1 MCSISVLST
10 SNLSPI
16 FFFNFLVYKSWL
28 MCGWPSWLPPG
39 PVYLWLRS
47 SIVWLRRFPGRH
59 WMRWIEHNSDY
70 QKMCLR
76 GMPEFHIDPTKN
88 RWRRVFKGRGGDGV
102 WWNGMMLEVFSVEN
116 LGGITLTRATMAAC
130 LTSRMKISI
139 VTSCCIRPLRSSSIV
154 LGAVSKTTTRI
165 TSWPSGVCQQ
175 RKLESRI
182 VERWSSNSGCWKK
195 VKKGAPGGRFS
206 LVSPNELANCPGFF
220 PPKKSGSIWIH
231 PSSSIFGLLWKP

>member
-1 MCSISVLST
+1 
-10 SNLSPI
+10 
-16 FFFNFLVYKSWL
+16 
-28 MCGWPSWLPPG
+28 MCGWPWLRPG

-88 RWRRVFKGRGGDGV
+88 RWRRGALKGRDDGERGDEV
-102 WWNGMMLEVFSVEN
+102 WWNGMMVEVFPVEHFA
-116 LGGITLTRATMAAC
+116 GITLTQATMAAC

-182 VERWSSNSGCWKK
+182 LERWSSNSGCWKK
-195 VKKGAPGGRFS
+195 GEKSAPGGRFFIGVPKRVGQFVP
-206 LVSPNELANCPGFF
+206 VSSPQKFWDALW
-220 PPKKSGSIWIH
+220 SIWIH
-231 PSSSIFGLLWKP
+231 QSSSIFGQL